1 MLVKSH
7 CEAMTKSLRRI
18 SKKYKKCIDTFI
30 KPDVGDPKVVNMLN
44 LMGQKWIARQ
54 MMYANKCYQHF
65 TKLIVE
71 RKEQQA
77 NGLNTTE
84 LTDVILSNIASKII
98 LLGNTIV
105 DLHKFFNG
113 LYLIRTITNDVLQ
126 YYCSSETDS
135 Q

>member
-1 MLVKSH
+1 
-7 CEAMTKSLRRI
+7 MTKSLRRI